1 MNFNLGLTISGL
13 IYLILI
19 IIIYYKR
26 KRIKTKENKI
36 YSLLLITTLIELI
49 LGIFSYIFIIN
60 LDLFPII
67 TRIINILYLIS
78 LDSWILFFLLY
89 ILSISSDFKSKKLY
103 KIFWIVY
110 IIVNLLISVLPINY
124 YYKNNIMYTNGLS
137 VNFTYF
143 IAVVSIVII
152 IINSLINL
160 KKLNNRKYIPMF
172 IFLLLGTIVLFLQI
186 KYPELFLI
194 SPLEVFVTVLMY
206 FTIENPDKK
215 IIEEIHRAKEI
226 SDNANEEKSLFLYN
240 MTGAIRDINNNI
252 NMEANSILNE
262 TDNKKINI
270 ELIKNSARQIKRNT
284 SKFTTMTN
292 EILDISSIDSTNI
305 KIYNEKYNIKLII
318 NKLINIYSKK
328 CNNKSIIFKSN
339 IDSDIPESLY
349 GDGINLNKVLNI
361 LLENSLKNT
370 NEGYIELN
378 VNSIVKNDVIRLI
391 INIEDTGIGIEAEEL
406 EKLFNIKDNY
416 EEENNNLNNTLY
428 NAKKIITLMG
438 GTIIPSSIYGK
449 GTTMKIILDQKL
461 VPNNS
466 IISKY
471 EKEIT
476 KKNILIIGT
485 QNSQKITKY
494 LNKQNINLDIVQL
507 GKTALDKIRNNSKY
521 DLILIEENIKPIDGI
536 IVMNK
541 LLKIKEFKTN
551 VILLSNNK
559 DYLETYKNYGFSD
572 IIIEPIKKD
581 SFIKTIN
588 KYLEK

>member
-252 NMEANSILNE
+252 NIEANSILNE

-270 ELIKNSARQIKRNT
+270 ELIKNSAWQIKRNT

-292 EILDISSIDSTNI
+292 EILDISSIDSANI

-328 CNNKSIIFKSN
+328 CNNKNIIFKSN

-416 EEENNNLNNTLY
+416 KEENNNLNNTLY

-438 GTIIPSSIYGK
+438 GTIIPSSKYGK

-485 QNSQKITKY
+485 QNSQKITNY

-581 SFIKTIN
+581 SFIKTID

>member
-26 KRIKTKENKI
+26 KRIKTKENKV

-60 LDLFPII
+60 LDLFPNI
-67 TRIINILYLIS
+67 TRIINILYLIT
-78 LDSWILFFLLY
+78 LDSWILYFLLY

-103 KIFWIVY
+103 KIFWILY
-110 IIVNLLISVLPINY
+110 IIINLLISVLPINY

-160 KKLNNRKYIPMF
+160 KKLNNKKYIPMF
-172 IFLLLGTIVLFLQI
+172 IFLLLGTIVLFFQI

-240 MTGAIRDINNNI
+240 MTGVIRDINNNI

-270 ELIKNSARQIKRNT
+270 DLIKNSARQIKINT

-292 EILDISSIDSTNI
+292 EILDISSIDSASI
-305 KIYNEKYNIKLII
+305 KIYNEKYNIKLIL

-328 CNNKSIIFKSN
+328 CNNKNIIFKSN

-378 VNSIVKNDVIRLI
+378 VNSIVKNDVVRLI

-406 EKLFNIKDNY
+406 EKLFNINDNY
-416 EEENNNLNNTLY
+416 KEETNNLNNTLY
-428 NAKKIITLMG
+428 NAKKLITLMS

-461 VPNNS
+461 VPNSN

-476 KKNILIIGT
+476 KNNILLIGT
-485 QNSQKITKY
+485 QNSKIIKNY
-494 LNKQNINLDIVQL
+494 LNKENINLDIVQL
-507 GKTALDKIRNNSKY
+507 GKTALDKIRKNAKY

-536 IVMNK
+536 TVMNK

-551 VILLSNNK
+551 VILLSDNK
-559 DYLETYKNYGFSD
+559 NYLETYKNYGFSD
-572 IIIEPIKKD
+572 IIVEPIKKEL
-581 SFIKTIN
+581 FIKTID
-588 KYLEK
+588 KYLE